1 MHGSQKVLLWVRGFS
16 PAYGVL
22 SLIWTLPVRELHPNK
37 LITPCT
43 EVIFIFWISQV
54 RGGKTASLCTVFTL
68 FTIWKK
74 LISSGRGNH
83 TLMIASIGCEG
94 TELDTKQRM
103 TLVNKI
109 FLINW
114 QLNNNKTFPSED
126 CRGITYSKQ
135 YIELVHYWVF
145 YWYSLSPNK

>member
-1 MHGSQKVLLWVRGFS
+1 MGPKRFSCESEDFPQRMEYCHSSGHFQLESFIPISLLGHVQKLFLYFEFHKCVVAKQHHSALYS
-16 PAYGVL
+16 HY
-22 SLIWTLPVRELHPNK
+22 LPYE
-37 LITPCT
+37 
-43 EVIFIFWISQV
+43 
-54 RGGKTASLCTVFTL
+54 
-68 FTIWKK
+68 KK

-83 TLMIASIGCEG
+83 TIMIASIGCEG